1 MIPQI
6 LLSLSIAAGVLSAQT
21 LALHQ
26 TGLSDSGEIEI
37 SVVAQLNGAMA
48 SGISFYVALPEEV
61 FEVLGVDRPY
71 VQGPLF
77 APAVEFINK
86 AMPLAESIGAPEG
99 MVILPYAA
107 VRGAGAD
114 RGRTGKGVVARFSLR
129 PLALGPQWLRLI
141 STPIYESKIV
151 LHDGVGEQV
160 FQNLVDIELGGSG
173 TEREKRAGDGR
184 RSWAEVK
191 AGLLTPVAR

>member
-1 MIPQI
+1 MILQI
-6 LLSLSIAAGVLSAQT
+6 LLSLSIAGVLSAQT
-21 LALHQ
+21 LALDQ

-48 SGISFYVALPEEV
+48 SGISFYVALPEGV

-71 VQGPLF
+71 VQGPLL

-107 VRGAGAD
+107 VRGAG
-114 RGRTGKGVVARFSLR
+114 
-129 PLALGPQWLRLI
+129 
-141 STPIYESKIV
+141 PIV
-151 LHDGVGEQV
+151 
-160 FQNLVDIELGGSG
+160 
-173 TEREKRAGDGR
+173 
-184 RSWAEVK
+184 
-191 AGLLTPVAR
+191 AGLARGWLPVFRCARWPRGPNGCA

>member
-1 MIPQI
+1 MILQI

-77 APAVEFINK
+77 APAGT
-86 AMPLAESIGAPEG
+86 GAP
-99 MVILPYAA
+99 MVALDQH
-107 VRGAGAD
+107 AD
-114 RGRTGKGVVARFSLR
+114 LR
-129 PLALGPQWLRLI
+129 
-141 STPIYESKIV
+141 
-151 LHDGVGEQV
+151 EQNS
-160 FQNLVDIELGGSG
+160 F
-173 TEREKRAGDGR
+173 A
-184 RSWAEVK
+184 
-191 AGLLTPVAR
+191 

>member
-1 MIPQI
+1 MILQI
-6 LLSLSIAAGVLSAQT
+6 LLSLSIAGVLSAQT

-48 SGISFYVALPEEV
+48 SGISFYVALPEGV
-61 FEVLGVDRPY
+61 FDVLGVDRPY
-71 VQGPLF
+71 VQGPLL

-86 AMPLAESIGAPEG
+86 TMPLAESIGAPQG

-114 RGRTGKGVVARFSLR
+114 RGRTGKGVVARFSVRPAGPGAPMVALDQHADLR
-129 PLALGPQWLRLI
+129 EQNSLA
-141 STPIYESKIV
+141 
-151 LHDGVGEQV
+151 
-160 FQNLVDIELGGSG
+160 
-173 TEREKRAGDGR
+173 
-184 RSWAEVK
+184 
-191 AGLLTPVAR
+191 